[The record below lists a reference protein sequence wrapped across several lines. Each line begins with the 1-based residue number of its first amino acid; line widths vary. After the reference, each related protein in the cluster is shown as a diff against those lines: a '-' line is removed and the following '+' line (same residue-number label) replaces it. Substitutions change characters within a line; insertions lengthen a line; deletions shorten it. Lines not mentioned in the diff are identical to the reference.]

1 MNNDNGRIYYGTGID
16 NTQMRADAAESRRIL
31 RGITDSAVN
40 EGKQLD
46 EVFGKVGKTIAGVF
60 AVSQMK
66 QFASQV
72 VTVRGEMQKL
82 EIAFETM
89 IGSADE
95 ANALMS
101 QLDKMQF
108 RGGLQNLLPLP
119 PNEFILQETTRV
131 RQSQGLD
138 AQGALHMLSQ
148 WKVRK
153 CITNHHYRKNRTTE
167 LILTRTDK
175 RKIYPS

>member
-1 MNNDNGRIYYGTGID
+1 MEFFG
-16 NTQMRADAAESRRIL
+16 AAIKE
-31 RGITDSAVN
+31 D
-40 EGKQLD
+40 
-46 EVFGKVGKTIAGVF
+46 KTCPHPKA
-60 AVSQMK
+60 APK
-66 QFASQV
+66 
-72 VTVRGEMQKL
+72 K
-82 EIAFETM
+82 
-89 IGSADE
+89 
-95 ANALMS
+95 
-101 QLDKMQF
+101 
-108 RGGLQNLLPLP
+108 QNLLPLP